1 MGRLYLVRHGQSV
14 WNLQNRFT
22 GWIDVSL
29 SPKGVAEA
37 QRAGELL
44 AEVRFDVAFTS
55 TLIRAQHTLYEIL
68 KRNRRCPVYR
78 VVHEN
83 ASAWYGHR
91 QESEEDA
98 EELEVFVAEAVNER
112 YYGDLQGMNKDRARA
127 VFGAEQVHIWRR
139 SYDVPPPG
147 GESLEMTAARTLP
160 YYRERIEP
168 RLARGETVLVAAHGN
183 SLRSMI
189 MHIEGMTPEEIIRFE
204 LPTGVP
210 YLYVFDEELRLRERR
225 ILGEEEETS
234 GAAG

>member
-1 MGRLYLVRHGQSV
+1 MRMGRLYLVRHGQSV

-44 AEVRFDVAFTS
+44 ADVRFDVAFTS

-68 KRNRRCPVYR
+68 KKNTRCPVYR
-78 VVHEN
+78 VVHEQ
-83 ASAWYGHR
+83 ASDWYGHR
-91 QESEEDA
+91 MESAEDA
-98 EELEVFVAEAVNER
+98 EELEVFVSEAVNER
-112 YYGDLQGMNKDRARA
+112 YYGDLQGMNKDRAREIY
-127 VFGAEQVHIWRR
+127 GAEQVHIWRR
-139 SYDVPPPG
+139 SFDVPPPG

-160 YYRERIEP
+160 YYHERIEP

-189 MHIEGMTPEEIIRFE
+189 MHIEGMSPEQIIKFE

-210 YLYVFDEELRLRERR
+210 YLYSFDSDLRLVERR
-225 ILGEEEETS
+225 ILG
-234 GAAG
+234 AAEDAA